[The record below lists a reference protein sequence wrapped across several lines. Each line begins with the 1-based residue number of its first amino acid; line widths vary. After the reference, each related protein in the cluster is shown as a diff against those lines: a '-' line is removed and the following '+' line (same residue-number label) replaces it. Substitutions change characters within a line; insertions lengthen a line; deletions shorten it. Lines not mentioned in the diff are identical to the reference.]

1 MKQKRV
7 VTIQDISG
15 FGRCSVTVAL
25 PIISAAGV
33 ETCVLPTAVL
43 STHTGGFSGFTYRD
57 LTDDVAPIMDHW
69 ESLGLEFDVI
79 YTGYLG
85 SFRQQEL
92 VSEFFRRFKKES
104 TTVIVDPAMGDWGKL
119 YKGFG
124 DDFPLG
130 MAKLCGQA
138 DIIVPNLTE
147 AAFMLGE
154 PFVGDDYDQAY
165 IEGLVRRLAKL
176 GPRRVVITGVGLRP
190 GKIGVAAYDV
200 LTDEV
205 SYYFTDRV
213 PQQYHGTGDVYASA
227 LTAAIARER
236 SIHEAIGIAADFT
249 LESVQRTFAA
259 KTDERFGVNFEE
271 SLPNLIRR
279 LQQPQ

>member
-57 LTDDVAPIMDHW
+57 LTDDMAPIMDHW
-69 ESLGLEFDVI
+69 ESLGLEFDAI

-85 SFRQQEL
+85 SFRQLEL
-92 VSEFFRRFKKES
+92 VSEFFRRFKKEH

-119 YKGFG
+119 YKGF
-124 DDFPLG
+124 DAEFALG
-130 MAKLCGQA
+130 MGRLCGLA
-138 DIIVPNLTE
+138 DIIIPNLTE

-154 PFVGDDYDQAY
+154 PFVGDDYDEAY
-165 IEGLVRRLAKL
+165 IEGLLRRLAAL
-176 GPRRVVITGVGLRP
+176 GPKRVVITGVDLQP
-190 GKIGVAAYDV
+190 GKIGVAAYDAA
-200 LTDEV
+200 TDETG
-205 SYYFTDRV
+205 YYFTERV

-227 LTAAIARER
+227 LVAAIARDR
-236 SIHEAIGIAADFT
+236 TVHEAVAIAADFT

-259 KTDERFGVNFEE
+259 KTDERFGVDFEE
-271 SLPNLIRR
+271 SLPSLIRR
-279 LQQPQ
+279 LQCR